1 MSVPNKHVLQQGPVL
16 AALGRAAFAAVK
28 EQIGLNGHAKS
39 APPLPSQELST
50 TIAPR
55 PRDLVRDYVRS
66 VGGDPERYKKTLPPH
81 LFPQWTFPIA
91 SRTLAGIPYPLVK
104 VMNGGCRLEMNAPL
118 PNDEPLEVRGQL
130 VGIDD
135 DGYRAV
141 LHQRLVTSTPSAPD
155 ALIAHLYAIVPLKK
169 REGEQKKTKAQVP
182 LHAREIWYGKIRRD
196 AGLDFAKLTGDFN
209 PIHWIPAY
217 AKASGFKS
225 TILHGFATMARA
237 MEGLNNAV
245 VAPGSRLESIDVKFT
260 RPLLLPAK
268 VGIYVDDRGGVFV
281 GDAPGGPAYL
291 VGVYS

>member
-39 APPLPSQELST
+39 APALPSQELST

-104 VMNGGCRLEMNAPL
+104 VMNGGCRLEINAPL

-130 VGIDD
+130 VDIDD

-141 LHQRLVTSTPSAPD
+141 LHQRLVTSTASAPD
-155 ALIAHLYAIVPLKK
+155 ALIAHLYAIVPLAK
-169 REGEQKKTKAQVP
+169 REGEQKKTKPQVP

-245 VAPGSRLESIDVKFT
+245 VAPGSRLNAIDVKFT

-268 VGIYVDDRGGVFV
+268 VGIYVDDHGVFV